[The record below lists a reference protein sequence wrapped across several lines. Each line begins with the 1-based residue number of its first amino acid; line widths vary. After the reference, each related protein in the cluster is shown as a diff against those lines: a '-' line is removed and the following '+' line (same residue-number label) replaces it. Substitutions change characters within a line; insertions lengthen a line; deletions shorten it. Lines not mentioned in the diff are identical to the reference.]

1 MTGAINGPLAPSI
14 RLATTADAAAI
25 AAIYRPAVAD
35 SAISFEIEPPD
46 AAEMDRRVQA
56 TLLRTPW
63 IVCEHEQSIVGYAY
77 AGRHRE
83 RPAYQWSVEV
93 SAYVAGEQRRSGA
106 GTALYMSLF
115 SVLALQGFRSAY
127 AGITQP
133 NPASLGLHL
142 RVGFTRVGVF
152 RNIGYKH
159 GAWHDV
165 EWLERQLAPYLAEPG
180 VPMPLPDLRG
190 RPELETALAAG
201 TSHLRLRQSRNATTA
216 APAVSNRDRE
226 RY

>member
-1 MTGAINGPLAPSI
+1 MTGLLAPSI
-14 RLATTADAAAI
+14 RLATTSDAAAI

-63 IVCEHEQSIVGYAY
+63 IVCEYEQSIVGYAY

-93 SAYVAGEQRRSGA
+93 SAYVAGERRRSGA
-106 GTALYMSLF
+106 ATALYTSLF
-115 SVLALQGFRSAY
+115 AVLALQGFRSAY
-127 AGITQP
+127 AGITLP
-133 NPASLGLHL
+133 NPASVGLHQ

-165 EWLERQLAPYLAEPG
+165 EWLERQLAPHVAEPD
-180 VPMPLPDLRG
+180 VPTPLSDLRG
-190 RPELETALAAG
+190 RPELDAAMATG
-201 TSHLRLRQSRNATTA
+201 FSHLHLHPSRVATA
-216 APAVSNRDRE
+216 AAADASARDRE
-226 RY
+226 RH

>member
-1 MTGAINGPLAPSI
+1 MTATMTGLLAPSI
-14 RLATTADAAAI
+14 RLATTSDAAAI

-63 IVCEHEQSIVGYAY
+63 IVCEHEQSVVGYAY

-93 SAYVAGEQRRSGA
+93 SAYVDGEQRRSGA
-106 GTALYMSLF
+106 GTALYTSLF

-127 AGITQP
+127 AGITLP

-142 RVGFTRVGVF
+142 HVGFTRVGVF

-165 EWLERQLAPYLAEPG
+165 EWLERQLAQHSAEPG
-180 VPMPLPDLRG
+180 VPIPLPDLCG
-190 RPELETALAAG
+190 RPELDTALAAG
-201 TSHLRLRQSRNATTA
+201 IPHLRLRQSRNTTA
-216 APAVSNRDRE
+216 AAHDVSPRDRE
-226 RY
+226 R